1 MQTRAFRIRPA
12 VPADVPALFAMKR
25 RLAQAAGAGDT
36 LRATTEDWLR
46 DAFGTAARFGL
57 FVAENA
63 GAIIGMVAYNE
74 IYMTALG
81 GPVFAI
87 QDLFVEPE
95 HRKFGAGRA
104 LVAEVAAAAIAK
116 GIPLIELNVR
126 DDNPAR
132 KFYRRAGFR
141 HLKECLTYAI
151 GGEAMLDLALAATAH
166 SAPSADA
173 PPGTIKVCEGPI

>member
-1 MQTRAFRIRPA
+1 
-12 VPADVPALFAMKR
+12 
-25 RLAQAAGAGDT
+25 LAQAAGAGDT
-36 LRATTEDWLR
+36 LRATAEDWLR

-141 HLKECLTYAI
+141 HLRECLTYAI

-173 PPGTIKVCEGPI
+173 PLPPGTIKVCEGPI